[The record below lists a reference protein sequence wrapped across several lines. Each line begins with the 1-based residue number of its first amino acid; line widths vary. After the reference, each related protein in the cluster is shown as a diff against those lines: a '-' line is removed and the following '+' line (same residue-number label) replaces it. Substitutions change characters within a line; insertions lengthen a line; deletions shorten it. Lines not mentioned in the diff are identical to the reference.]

1 MVRHGPPAWAVA
13 LALVP
18 AGALN
23 TAALAPAGWW
33 WLQPIAAAV
42 LAAAVARA
50 PTAGRAGLWGGA
62 FAFGWLASGWW
73 WLHISLHQFG
83 GLPWGA
89 AAAAV
94 AALAA
99 AMSLYLAAAMA
110 AFAALRS
117 GRAAAD
123 ALLFAALWLVAELA
137 RGQWFTGFPWSASGY
152 AHTDGPLAALAPW
165 IGVYG
170 LGALGALAGAV
181 LAFTPGDR
189 SPGRWASLA
198 VAVGVAGAVVAAHL
212 APADFTRGTGRLRA
226 SLVQPAVA
234 QDLKFEPGH
243 LHRNLAR
250 LVGTVHAAPGPL
262 VVTPESVVPLPHG
275 VLAPE
280 TWAALRA
287 PFVGGDRALLL
298 GLFLGDDASGY
309 VNSMIGLSRE
319 ASPAPDAF
327 YAYGKRHLLPFG
339 EFVPPGFGWFVR
351 ALDIPLSDQ
360 ARGAHARPFAF
371 AGQRLRPLICYEDLF
386 ADELVDSI
394 GGADDAT
401 VFVNASNLAWFG
413 LRLVQDQHLQF
424 SRMRAL
430 ELQRPFL
437 RATNTGA
444 TTAIDHR
451 GVVTHRL
458 AAGVEGRL
466 DVEVEGRTGTTPYAA
481 WLRAAGHAPLWVLAA
496 AVIGAAAW
504 RRRTGAGRR
513 VGPGR

>member
-1 MVRHGPPAWAVA
+1 V
-13 LALVP
+13 LALV
-18 AGALN
+18 GASN
-23 TAALAPAGWW
+23 TAAFAPLGWW
-33 WLQPIAAAV
+33 WLQPLSAAV

-50 PTAGRAGLWGGA
+50 ATARQAAWMGGS
-62 FAFGWLASGWW
+62 FAFGWLCSGWW

-83 GLPWGA
+83 GLPWMA
-89 AAAAV
+89 AALAV

-110 AFAALRS
+110 LFRVLRS
-117 GRAAAD
+117 GRAGPD
-123 ALLFAALWLVAELA
+123 ALLFAAVWMAAELA

-152 AHTDGPLAALAPW
+152 AHTDGPLAVLAPW

-170 LGALGALAGAV
+170 LGAVAAWAAAV
-181 LAFTPGDR
+181 LAFAPADR
-189 SPGRWASLA
+189 SPRRRASAAAGVA
-198 VAVGVAGAVVAAHL
+198 VALVVGAAHV
-212 APADFTRGTGRLRA
+212 APADFTRATGTLQA

-234 QDLKFEPGH
+234 QDLKFDAGH

-250 LVGTVHAAPGPL
+250 LVQTVQAAPGPL
-262 VVTPESVVPLPHG
+262 VVTPESVVPLPQG

-280 TWAALRA
+280 VWQGLRA
-287 PFVGGDRALLL
+287 PFVTGDRALLL
-298 GLFLGDDASGY
+298 GLFLGDESRGY
-309 VNSMIGLSRE
+309 VNSMIGLSAE

-351 ALDIPLSDQ
+351 ALNVPLSDQ
-360 ARGAHARPFAF
+360 ARGTHARPFGF

-386 ADELVDSI
+386 ADQLVASI
-394 GGADDAT
+394 GGPDDAT

-413 LRLVQDQHLQF
+413 LHLVQDQHLQF

-466 DVEVEGRTGTTPYAA
+466 DVQVEGRTGVTPYAA
-481 WLRAAGHAPLWVLAA
+481 WLRAAGHAPLWALALA
-496 AVIGAAAW
+496 LVAAAAW
-504 RRRTGAGRR
+504 LRRAGSRALDGPRT
-513 VGPGR
+513 GPGR